1 MKHKKELSVLL
12 LGATLIIGASSV
24 FASDHSTPIT
34 VSSESITSNGSYIDE
49 FQKIQ
54 PRINNLVISD
64 SGVSM
69 SNGTYERTWNQPA
82 AWSYYRFSVKNT
94 TATSVTVTIQE
105 HGNSKSHTLAANSSN
120 TWNAAGVPAGDHT
133 ISVTT
138 SDGRKFT
145 GDVAVTISNSFPF

>member
-1 MKHKKELSVLL
+1 MKHKKALSVLL
-12 LGATLIIGASSV
+12 LGAALSIGASSV
-24 FASDHSTPIT
+24 FASDPSTPVT
-34 VSSESITSNGSYIDE
+34 VSSETITSNGSYIDE

-54 PRINNLVISD
+54 PRKNNLVISD

-69 SNGTYERTWNQPA
+69 SNGTYLNLWNQPA

-133 ISVTT
+133 ITVTT

-145 GDVAVTISNSFPF
+145 GDVAVRISDAFPF

>member
-1 MKHKKELSVLL
+1 MIHKKALSVLL
-12 LGATLIIGASSV
+12 LGAALSIGASSV
-24 FASDHSTPIT
+24 FARDHSTPIT
-34 VSSESITSNGSYIDE
+34 VSSESITSNGIYIDE
-49 FQKIQ
+49 FQEVQ
-54 PRINNLVISD
+54 ERINNLVISD

-69 SNGTYERTWNQPA
+69 SNGTYERTWNQPV

-138 SDGRKFT
+138 SDGRTFT
-145 GDVAVTISNSFPF
+145 GDVAVRISNSSPF

>member
-12 LGATLIIGASSV
+12 LGAALIIGASSV
-24 FASDHSTPIT
+24 FASDPSTPVT
-34 VSSESITSNGSYIDE
+34 VSSETITSNGSYIDE

-54 PRINNLVISD
+54 PRKNNLVISD

-69 SNGTYERTWNQPA
+69 SNGTYLNLWNQPA

-120 TWNAAGVPAGDHT
+120 SWNVAGVPAGDHT

>member
-1 MKHKKELSVLL
+1 MKHKKELFVLL
-12 LGATLIIGASSV
+12 LGAALIIGASSV
-24 FASDHSTPIT
+24 FASDPSTPVT
-34 VSSESITSNGSYIDE
+34 VSSETITSNGSYIDE

-54 PRINNLVISD
+54 PRKNNLVISD

-69 SNGTYERTWNQPA
+69 SNGTYLNLWNQPA

-133 ISVTT
+133 ITVTT

-145 GDVAVTISNSFPF
+145 GDVAVRISDAFPF

>member
-1 MKHKKELSVLL
+1 MKHIKALSVLL
-12 LGATLIIGASSV
+12 LGVVLSIGASRV
-24 FASDHSTPIT
+24 FSSDHSTPTT

-49 FQKIQ
+49 VKE
-54 PRINNLVISD
+54 RTNNLVISD
-64 SGVSM
+64 TGISQ

-82 AWSYYRFSVKNT
+82 AWSYYGFSVKNT

-120 TWNAAGVPAGDHT
+120 TWNVAGVPAGDHT

-145 GDVAVTISNSFPF
+145 GDVSVRISNSFPF

>member
-12 LGATLIIGASSV
+12 LGAALIIGASSI
-24 FASDHSTPIT
+24 FASDPSTPVT

-54 PRINNLVISD
+54 PRINNLVIS
-64 SGVSM
+64 STGISE
-69 SNGTYERTWNQPA
+69 SNGSYEKTWNQPA

-120 TWNAAGVPAGDHT
+120 TWNAAGVPAGNHT

-145 GDVAVTISNSFPF
+145 GDVAVTISNS